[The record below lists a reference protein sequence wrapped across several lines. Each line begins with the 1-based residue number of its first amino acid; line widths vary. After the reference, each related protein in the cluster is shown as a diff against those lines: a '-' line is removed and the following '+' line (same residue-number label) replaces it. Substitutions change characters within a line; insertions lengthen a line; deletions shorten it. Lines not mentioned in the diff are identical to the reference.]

1 MGCVKKR
8 EESAEAP
15 VSQKASWSAMSD
27 ISSPPTPGGQITATV
42 KWFNPTKGFGFLV
55 PDDGS
60 PDVFCH
66 VSAVERAGYD
76 SLPQGATV
84 SCEVVDGQKGPQVS
98 QIHSVDTSTAT
109 VAPPRGDRPHRPG
122 PGSGPGG
129 FQDRRFN
136 EPTGPT
142 EEVEG
147 TVKFYNVGKSYG
159 FVTPDSGGQD
169 VFIHAKVLS
178 RSGLDDLEPQQRVRM
193 ETTQGPRGPQATS
206 IELI

>member
-1 MGCVKKR
+1 
-8 EESAEAP
+8 
-15 VSQKASWSAMSD
+15 MSD
-27 ISSPPTPGGQITATV
+27 YAEHSPSGGQITASV

-66 VSAVERAGYD
+66 ISVVEQAGFD

-84 SCEVVDGQKGPQVS
+84 TCEVSDGQKGPQVS
-98 QIHSVDTSTAT
+98 MIQAVDTSTAQESP
-109 VAPPRGDRPHRPG
+109 ARSDRPRRP
-122 PGSGPGG
+122 SPGG
-129 FQDRRFN
+129 SYGRDRHD

-142 EEVEG
+142 EEVDG
-147 TVKFYNVGKSYG
+147 TVKFFNGSKSYG
-159 FVTPDSGGQD
+159 FITPDGGGAD

-178 RSGLDDLEPQQRVRM
+178 RAGLDDLEPQQRVRLWI
-193 ETTQGPRGPQATS
+193 TQGPRGPQATN